1 MRKNFAKILFEEMCS
16 EEGKKFVLLTADMG
30 YGIWDN
36 IRDKFPDQ
44 FYNVGAAEQLM
55 IGMAAG
61 FALEGK
67 IPICY
72 SITPFLLYRPFELIR
87 NYMHIEKLPI
97 KLVGSGRNKDYGY
110 LGYTHWADEDSAI
123 MLKLHNISISYP
135 LASDDLTSKPII
147 SQIRQMLHHPAPYY
161 INLKK

>member
-67 IPICY
+67 FLFVIP
-72 SITPFLLYRPFELIR
+72 
-87 NYMHIEKLPI
+87 
-97 KLVGSGRNKDYGY
+97 
-110 LGYTHWADEDSAI
+110 
-123 MLKLHNISISYP
+123 
-135 LASDDLTSKPII
+135 
-147 SQIRQMLHHPAPYY
+147 
-161 INLKK
+161 